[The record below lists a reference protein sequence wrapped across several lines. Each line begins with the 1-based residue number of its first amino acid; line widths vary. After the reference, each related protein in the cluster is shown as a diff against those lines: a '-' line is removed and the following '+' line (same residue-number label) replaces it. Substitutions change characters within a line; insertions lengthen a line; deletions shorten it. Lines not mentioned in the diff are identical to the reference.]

1 MHRVLIA
8 DDDNTSRRVLTLL
21 LGKWGY
27 EVTAAVDGTEAWQL
41 LQTGDAPRLVLL
53 DWQMPGLDGMQV
65 LKKLRSADPDRR
77 TYVLFVTT
85 RDEKWDVVEA
95 LKAGADDYIRK
106 PFDSDELR
114 ARVEVGRRFNELR
127 EVLDNRMLELQ
138 DALKHVKTLQGI
150 LPVCMYCRKIRTD
163 QESWQVIEQYVQDH
177 TDANFSH
184 TLCPDCLEKHYPADE
199 DDGA

>member
-8 DDDNTSRRVLTLL
+8 DDDNTSRRVLSLL

-27 EVTAAVDGTEAWQL
+27 EVTAAVDGAEAWQL
-41 LQTGDAPRLVLL
+41 LQADDAPRLVLL

-65 LKKLRSADPDRR
+65 LKKLRAADPDRR

-114 ARVEVGRRFNELR
+114 ARVDVGRRFTELR
-127 EVLDNRMLELQ
+127 AVLDSRVLELQ
-138 DALKHVKTLQGI
+138 DALKQVKTLQGI
-150 LPVCMYCRKIRTD
+150 LPVCMYCHKIRTD
-163 QESWQVIEQYVQDH
+163 QESWQGMQQYVQAH

-184 TLCPDCLEKHYPADE
+184 TLCPDCLEKHYPEEEDEAD
-199 DDGA
+199 